1 MQFNLP
7 LIINEIP
14 PAFNDPF
21 WSLKYKKEQYVNIYR
36 DLYHKI
42 YIRTRLAEAQNWKCC
57 WCGCETTALRG
68 KNKSATTEHVTP
80 RSLGGSDGW
89 ENLAMACYGCN
100 TRRGATDA
108 DEFFKNGKRKDNAPR
123 AETRK
128 ETQAKANHRRHL
140 KRGQIFADNNWIT
153 SDGKQYSFEE
163 WILTLRGVSKEFKEE
178 LYEKFGKKENN

>member
-7 LIINEIP
+7 LIVNDLP
-14 PAFNDPF
+14 PPNSDPF
-21 WSLKYKKEQYVNIYR
+21 WTEKYNKKQYVNIYR
-36 DLYHKI
+36 ELYYKI

-68 KNKSATTEHVTP
+68 MKNSATTEHVVP

-89 ENLAMACYGCN
+89 ENLAMACHGCN
-100 TRRGATDA
+100 SRRGVTDV
-108 DEFFKNGKRKDNAPR
+108 DFFLKHGSRHSNEPR

-140 KRGQIFADNNWIT
+140 KRGEQFAANNWIT
-153 SDGKQYSFEE
+153 SEGKQYSFEE

-178 LYEKFGKKENN
+178 LYEKFGKKENK